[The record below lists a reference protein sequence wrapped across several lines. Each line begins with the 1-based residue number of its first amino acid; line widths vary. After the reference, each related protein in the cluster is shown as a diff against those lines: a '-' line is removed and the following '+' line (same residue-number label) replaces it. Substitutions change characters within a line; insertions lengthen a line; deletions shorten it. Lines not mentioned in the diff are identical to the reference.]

1 MNYFNIDFDTIASK
15 DGLKNK
21 KEFFSFRLSAKQF
34 GLNPGPYVIYPGKMC
49 IRDRYSLI
57 HN

>member
-21 KEFFSFRLSAKQF
+21 KEFSASDWSAKQF
-34 GLNPGPYVIYPGKMC
+34 GLNPVRMLFIPV
-49 IRDRYSLI
+49 
-57 HN
+57 

>member
-34 GLNPGPYVIYPGKMC
+34 GLNPGPYVIYPG
-49 IRDRYSLI
+49 IQIES
-57 HN
+57 